1 MQRPQVVGKGSR
13 EDIANQS
20 APLVPRGHNDVI
32 IQLLFMSRDPDD
44 VINPARFYK

>member
-1 MQRPQVVGKGSR
+1 MLFLGPKAKYFS
-13 EDIANQS
+13 I
-20 APLVPRGHNDVI
+20 PCTFYHNDAI